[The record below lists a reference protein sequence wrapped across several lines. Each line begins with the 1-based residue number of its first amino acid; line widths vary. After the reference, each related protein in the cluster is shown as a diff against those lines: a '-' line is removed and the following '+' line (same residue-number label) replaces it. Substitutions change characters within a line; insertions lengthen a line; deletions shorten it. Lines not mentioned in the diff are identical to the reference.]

1 MVNYIDDN
9 FESFNV
15 YKQLN
20 VVINLIFRLFDFE
33 FDGFIM
39 SELFFFKF
47 YLYLLN
53 FNKIKIYIL
62 NFKFLWINL
71 EFFEE
76 RFSFLDREKFVEYVF
91 FNN

>member
-15 YKQLN
+15 NKQLN
-20 VVINLIFRLFDFE
+20 VVINLIFRLFDIE

-62 NFKFLWINL
+62 IFKFLWINL